1 MGHTPR
7 SPASDFRAS
16 PAAILT
22 GIVLIG
28 SALRLAS
35 LGAGFSYDEIFV
47 TGFAGSRW
55 RDILPML
62 RAGEFHPPLYYLLMR
77 GWAGIFGTGEAA
89 FRLPSACFGILAVLL
104 TYALMRRL
112 FPAPVSLLGAFL
124 VAVSPLHIIIS
135 QEARMYALVGM
146 LVLASTLALVAG
158 VDRGGMPRW
167 AGYVLLST
175 LMVYTQYLAWLV
187 LLAHGIWTA
196 VSERRHLDKWMA
208 AAAGVTI
215 LYAPWVPS
223 FWAQAVHL
231 HGAVWSQGSA
241 LNGRDPGDLLGL
253 FAFGGSLFGMASYFF
268 PGRQGPGGQ
277 FAILLP
283 FLIILWRGGVKTAS
297 DRRRML
303 LLGGLPAVTVGAT
316 VAVSLMIGTFYP
328 RWLSFLFPFYAMF
341 IAAGI
346 FDVAERMRGWRDGA
360 LAVLTAGLLAFSLPV
375 LGSYYGDPGFNHF
388 QWRAAAT
395 LVEHQVKAGDFF
407 LYVSNA
413 TRTAFTY
420 YYREPHPS
428 LTLTMADLL
437 AGGGGTPLFTDAR
450 ARGLAARHP
459 RLWLIVGVPFT
470 RPMQEQLFGT
480 LKGPFRV
487 IGARQ
492 FTGIGIY
499 LLAAGSP

>member
-1 MGHTPR
+1 
-7 SPASDFRAS
+7 
-16 PAAILT
+16 
-22 GIVLIG
+22 
-28 SALRLAS
+28 
-35 LGAGFSYDEIFV
+35 
-47 TGFAGSRW
+47 
-55 RDILPML
+55 
-62 RAGEFHPPLYYLLMR
+62 
-77 GWAGIFGTGEAA
+77 
-89 FRLPSACFGILAVLL
+89 
-104 TYALMRRL
+104 
-112 FPAPVSLLGAFL
+112 
-124 VAVSPLHIIIS
+124 
-135 QEARMYALVGM
+135 
-146 LVLASTLALVAG
+146 
-158 VDRGGMPRW
+158 
-167 AGYVLLST
+167 
-175 LMVYTQYLAWLV
+175 
-187 LLAHGIWTA
+187 
-196 VSERRHLDKWMA
+196 
-208 AAAGVTI
+208 
-215 LYAPWVPS
+215 
-223 FWAQAVHL
+223 
-231 HGAVWSQGSA
+231 
-241 LNGRDPGDLLGL
+241 
-253 FAFGGSLFGMASYFF
+253 
-268 PGRQGPGGQ
+268 
-277 FAILLP
+277 
-283 FLIILWRGGVKTAS
+283 
-297 DRRRML
+297 
-303 LLGGLPAVTVGAT
+303 
-316 VAVSLMIGTFYP
+316 MIGTFYP

-360 LAVLTAGLLAFSLPV
+360 LAVLTAGLLAFCLPV